1 MSFGDLQQLDFK
13 TYGEAEDIPE
23 VGFAVAEEG
32 HEIDVA
38 GAEFIECGDALD
50 ITAAIVG
57 DSLGDTLTNEDVRTE
72 LGGEGIITTAIF
84 GRLLS
89 PKLMTKHGIEI

>member
-1 MSFGDLQQLDFK
+1 MVSGGTLSQ
-13 TYGEAEDIPE
+13 GEAEDIPE

-50 ITAAIVG
+50 ITAATAQRMPSIRNSIV
-57 DSLGDTLTNEDVRTE
+57 SLNSRADPTGTL
-72 LGGEGIITTAIF
+72 A
-84 GRLLS
+84 LLRVFQRS
-89 PKLMTKHGIEI
+89 TM